1 MLSGRRYALAMLCI
15 SASSTISC
23 GHSES
28 GAQNTHAGANHDDNK
43 VINLFVW
50 SDYLA
55 PDTIASFEK
64 LTGVKVR
71 ASYFDTNETLET
83 RMLTGNSGFDVVVP
97 SAAYFQRQIRSGA
110 YLPLDKKLLPN
121 LGSLDPEL
129 MSRAA
134 LYDPGNVYG
143 VVHTWGTFGIG
154 YNEKMVAQALH
165 NASLK
170 SWHLILDPAFAIQ
183 LAKCGI
189 NVLDNLAAVVRLVLN
204 YLGRDPNAPSA
215 QDLADVEAALL
226 KIRPY
231 IRTIY
236 SSSYIDALA
245 NGDICIALGYNG
257 DIVQARNR
265 AREAKNGIQ
274 VDYVIPDEG
283 TLLWFTLLAIP
294 RDAPHVANA
303 HLFINYLMNPQV
315 LAYISNSTGFANASS
330 AALPLLNPSIAS
342 DRAVYPTLD
351 QQRRLIVQLQDSP
364 EQLRAI
370 TRIWQRFKTW
380 Q

>member
-1 MLSGRRYALAMLCI
+1 MLSGRLFALAMLCV

-23 GHSES
+23 GHSGS
-28 GAQNTHAGANHDDNK
+28 GAQNSHAGAEHDDEK

-110 YLPLDKKLLPN
+110 YMPLDKKLLPN
-121 LGSLDPEL
+121 LAGLDPIL
-129 MSRAA
+129 VSRAA
-134 LYDPGNVYG
+134 LYDPGNAYG
-143 VVHTWGTFGIG
+143 VVNTWGTFGIG
-154 YNEKMVAQALH
+154 YNEKMVAQALS
-165 NASLK
+165 NAPLS
-170 SWHLILDPAFAIQ
+170 SWHLILDSAFASQ

-189 NVLDNLAAVVRLVLN
+189 NILDNSAAVVRLVLN

-231 IRTIY
+231 IRTIN
-236 SSSYIDALA
+236 SSSYIEALA
-245 NGDICIALGYNG
+245 NGEICIALGYNG

-265 AREAKNGIQ
+265 AREARSGILI
-274 VDYVIPDEG
+274 DYVIPEEG

-315 LAYISNSTGFANASS
+315 LANISNSTGFANASS

-342 DRAVYPTLD
+342 DTAVYPTLD

-370 TRIWQRFKTW
+370 TRIWQRFKTG

>member
-1 MLSGRRYALAMLCI
+1 MLSGKCRFIAMFCI
-15 SASSTISC
+15 VAFSMSGC
-23 GHSES
+23 GRSES
-28 GAQNTHAGANHDDNK
+28 GTQPVQSADKNHDDR
-43 VINLFVW
+43 VVNLYVW

-83 RMLTGNSGFDVVVP
+83 RMLTGHSGFDVVVP

-121 LGSLDPEL
+121 LGSLDPIL

-134 LYDPGNVYG
+134 LYDPGNAYG
-143 VVHTWGTFGIG
+143 VVNTWGTFGIG
-154 YNEKMVAQALH
+154 YNEKMVTQTLS
-165 NASLK
+165 NTTLK
-170 SWHLILDPAFAIQ
+170 SWHLIFDPAFATR

-189 NVLDNLAAVVRLVLN
+189 NILDNSAAVVRLVLN
-204 YLGRDPNAPSA
+204 YLNRNPNAPTP
-215 QDLADVEAALL
+215 QDLADAEAALA

-231 IRTIY
+231 IRTID
-236 SSSYIDALA
+236 SSNYIEALA

-257 DIVQARNR
+257 DVIQARNR
-265 AREAKNGIQ
+265 AREAKNGIRI
-274 VDYVIPDEG
+274 DYVIPDEG

-294 RDAPHVANA
+294 RDAPHIANA

-315 LAYISNSTGFANASS
+315 LANISNSTGFANANP
-330 AALPLLNPSIAS
+330 AALPLLNASIAS
-342 DRAVYPTLD
+342 DTTVYPTSD
-351 QQRRLIVQLQDSP
+351 QQRRLIVQLEDSP
-364 EQLRAI
+364 EQARAI
-370 TRIWQRFKTW
+370 SRIWQKFKTG